1 MIITITSLRAR
12 GEDEIA
18 VSFRLSE
25 GNNICDETFVI
36 SGADILLMKLS
47 AGDSTREVYEEVSR
61 AADIHYAV
69 KRALSVLGYG
79 ACSKKNLER
88 KLVMK
93 QIAPDI
99 AAEACDI
106 LEKKGYIDDSSN
118 AVREAELCARK
129 LWGTRRIAAAM
140 YKKGYSESAVREAI
154 YGLEDEGVDFV
165 SNCARLIESR
175 YSSIPE
181 DRAELGKLYAAM
193 MRYGYSSSE
202 ISDALRLIED
212 GEQY

>member
-1 MIITITSLRAR
+1 MTISITSLRAR

-18 VSFRLSE
+18 VSFRLCE
-25 GNNICDETFVI
+25 GDNVCDETFVV
-36 SGADILLMKLS
+36 SGADILRMRLS
-47 AGDSTREVYEEVSR
+47 TGDSTREVYEEVSH
-61 AADIHYAV
+61 AADLHYAA

-93 QIAPDI
+93 HIAPDI
-99 AAEACDI
+99 AAEVCDI
-106 LEKKGYIDDSSN
+106 LEEKGYIDDGGN

-140 YKKGYSESAVREAI
+140 YKKGYSEGAVRSAL
-154 YGLEDEGVDFV
+154 YALEDEGVDFV

-175 YSSIPE
+175 YSCVPK

-193 MRYGYSSSE
+193 MRYGYSASE
-202 ISDALRLIED
+202 ISEALKLLHD
-212 GEQY
+212 GE